1 MKALFDWRVGDLPQ
15 STVPRLSDLAIR
27 VDDPIPI
34 YFMPGDTD
42 GLIVD
47 TGRCYRLVVAEPP
60 AAMVDS
66 LVMALLAGESVA
78 ARRIAEEAGRRS
90 EDWRLIADLLGPA
103 SGDPRLAERL
113 ASRRLPG
120 AFWPRLHLLNAV
132 ALHVAAGRNA
142 AALELFGRIETS
154 DGIPDELR
162 LQWAA
167 LALRAGDEA
176 LARRALADL
185 ATPDALMIG
194 ATLEVRAGQAALAAA
209 TLERLIAVDSSCH
222 EAHFLRALIFHEE
235 GARAAA
241 LYALTTAASLAGS
254 RAPAAAA
261 RYRAIHEEIRTRE
274 VPVASERP
282 AIVVPNRPAIE
293 AGSRQR

>member
-1 MKALFDWRVGDLPQ
+1 L
-15 STVPRLSDLAIR
+15 
-27 VDDPIPI
+27 
-34 YFMPGDTD
+34 
-42 GLIVD
+42 
-47 TGRCYRLVVAEPP
+47 
-60 AAMVDS
+60 
-66 LVMALLAGESVA
+66 

-90 EDWRLIADLLGPA
+90 EDWRLIAALFANDAGET
-103 SGDPRLAERL
+103 RLADRL
-113 ASRRLPG
+113 AAPRRQG
-120 AFWPRLHLLNAV
+120 AFWPRLHLINAL
-132 ALHVAAGRNA
+132 ALHVEARRDE
-142 AALELFGRIETS
+142 AALALFQRLATAG
-154 DGIPDELR
+154 GVPDELR

-194 ATLEVRAGQAALAAA
+194 ATLEARAGQAALAAA
-209 TLERLIAVDSSCH
+209 TLERLIAVDASCH

-254 RAPAAAA
+254 RDPAAAA

-274 VPVASERP
+274 TPVVTERP
-282 AIVVPNRPAIE
+282 AIVVPDRPVIE